1 MSAAAGHRHSP
12 VSAPYSAA
20 AVIDIGSNSIK
31 ILVATRLAD
40 GSVSA
45 LRHHTIDS
53 RISAGINQAAPRL
66 GEPGME
72 AGLAAIQEL
81 LALAAGY
88 EPAYIALVAT
98 SAIRDAVN
106 GAEFCERV
114 FRATGHRIRI
124 LSGEEEAN
132 LIGRGLTSD
141 HELAGLRDFQVFDLG
156 GGSLECLR
164 FRDRRIERAIS
175 LRLGCVRLTERFI
188 ADPRAPLSPAEAG
201 AIAAHVRAEVTT
213 AFPDL
218 ATPGFDAIFAGGS
231 VATIRA
237 IRGIRDGVPLVNT
250 TATVTATEMRAL
262 LARLAPMTLAECQ
275 RVPGLP
281 PPRADVFRTALVT
294 LVTLAEC
301 AGVETVYHTFNNL
314 RWGVADEL
322 LPPVVR

>member
-1 MSAAAGHRHSP
+1 M
-12 VSAPYSAA
+12 SAPYSAA

-45 LRHHTIDS
+45 LRYHSIDS
-53 RISAGINQAAPRL
+53 RISAGISQAEPRL
-66 GEPGME
+66 GEPGMA

-88 EPAYIALVAT
+88 EPAHIALVAT
-98 SAIRDAVN
+98 SAIRDAAN

-114 FRATGHRIRI
+114 YVTTGHRIRI

-141 HELAGLRDFQVFDLG
+141 HALAALRDFHVFDLG

-164 FRDRRIERAIS
+164 FRDRRIGRAIS
-175 LRLGCVRLTERFI
+175 LRLGCVRLTERFV
-188 ADPRAPLSPAEAG
+188 ADPGAPLPPAETD
-201 AIAAHVRAEVTT
+201 AIAAHVRREVMA

-218 ATPGFDAIFAGGS
+218 AAPGFDAIFAGGT

-237 IRGIRDGVPLVNT
+237 IRGAGEGVPLVNT
-250 TATVTATEMRAL
+250 AATVTMAEMRAL

-294 LVTLAEC
+294 LATLAEC

-314 RWGVADEL
+314 RWGVADGL
-322 LPPVVR
+322 LPPVVH